1 MNDGEILGICLGVP
15 FGLIILL
22 TIAGIITWYASKDD
36 NEEEKTNDDQTVT
49 SQSKPSFKYVINKY
63 SLLTPEQITK
73 DSVNSFFEQLQKLD
87 LTTISIEDR
96 HLIDQTEG
104 RLLYYIHQ
112 IEEKK
117 EETTK

>member
-22 TIAGIITWYASKDD
+22 AIAGIITWYASKDD
-36 NEEEKTNDDQTVT
+36 DEEKINNDQMVT
-49 SQSKPSFKYVINKY
+49 SQSKPSFKYIINKY
-63 SLLTPEQITK
+63 SLLTPEQITR
-73 DSVNSFFEQLQKLD
+73 DSLNAFFAELQRLD

-96 HLIDQTEG
+96 RLIDQTEN

-112 IEEKK
+112 VEEKK
-117 EETTK
+117 EEATK